1 MHTNSYPDMVADRV
15 MIVLLMVSCLLVA
28 GCVESMQTVRTPGQN
43 VSGPDN
49 TPSPAVT
56 DGGPLQVPGMQTT
69 GATRVRLA
77 SDERIPPPTPD
88 TRQAYEPLVG
98 PYGDLSRTGITR
110 QDPGSTESKT
120 GSSSGSSS
128 SASLPAAVADT
139 GLAAPMPASGLG
151 SFTEP
156 GQNNLPVPGTGSTGN
171 PPGEYY
177 EGAGA
182 VITPFATRDPNSCG
196 CAM

>member
-1 MHTNSYPDMVADRV
+1 MVADRV
-15 MIVLLMVSCLLVA
+15 MIVILMVSCLLVA
-28 GCVESMQTVRTPGQN
+28 GCVDSVQTVRTPEQN
-43 VSGPDN
+43 VSGRDV

-56 DGGPLQVPGMQTT
+56 DGGLLQVPGKDTT
-69 GATRVRLA
+69 AARQVTG
-77 SDERIPPPTPD
+77 ERIPPPTHD

-98 PYGDLSRTGITR
+98 PYGDLSRTGVTE
-110 QDPGSTESKT
+110 QDPGSTESTT

-128 SASLPAAVADT
+128 LPVAAADA
-139 GLAAPMPASGLG
+139 GLTAPIPASGLG

-156 GQNNLPVPGTGSTGN
+156 GQSNIPVPGTGGTGN

-182 VITPFATRDPNSCG
+182 VITPFPTRDPNSCG